1 LGQKGLVMT
10 FFPVVERELRVASR
24 QSRTYW
30 SRALWAGAALFVA
43 GWVWIEAGSY
53 TQSAVISQRIYWI
66 LASIAFLYTWFAGV
80 GATSDSISEEKREG
94 TLGLL
99 FLTDLR
105 GLDIILGKL
114 ASSSLRTVFG
124 LVAIFPILAIPLLL
138 GGLTI
143 GEFFRMGL
151 FLLTHLFFCLGLG
164 MLCSTLLKDERS
176 SLGFAMLMALGYA
189 VLPSLVG
196 VAKFATTV
204 NQLPKA
210 YFVLSPIFGFVTTS
224 DAMYARNSGDFAA
237 CVAAMGAMGAAC
249 FGLSA
254 WILPH
259 VWRQSVAGARLSRTQ
274 SRWKIW
280 KLGDPAQRRSFRAKL
295 LDINPIYWLGSR
307 DRLRPHTLLLVLAFM
322 AAGWGIGLLKVG
334 PSWIGQESF
343 TMFGIM
349 AHVFLKVWFAIEA
362 PRMMLNARQ
371 SGALELVL
379 TTPISV
385 GDFIQGALRS
395 FRRDFG
401 RGFLLLVVVE
411 FAAIIL
417 LVANSKRAV
426 DEEWV
431 GWAVLMMA
439 VQALDL
445 VTIAFLGLWRGLKC
459 KSLRGASTRIL
470 VEVVAAPWLVVFLV
484 LTVAS
489 VGAGFR
495 FSSFWVFLIL
505 QLAVFFIVD
514 ILHIIVAGDGLTT
527 HFREKAANRF
537 DKTSGAG

>member
-1 LGQKGLVMT
+1 MT

-30 SRALWAGAALFVA
+30 NRALWAGAALFVA

-66 LASIAFLYTWFAGV
+66 LSTIAFLYTWFAGV

-105 GLDIILGKL
+105 GMDIVFGKL

-143 GEFFRMGL
+143 GEFARMGL
-151 FLLTHLFFCLGLG
+151 FLLTHLFFCLGVG
-164 MLCSTLLKDERS
+164 MFCSTLLKDERS
-176 SLGFAMLMALGYA
+176 SLGFATLLALGYA
-189 VLPSLVG
+189 VLPSLLG
-196 VAKFATTV
+196 VAKFSTSV

-210 YFVLSPIFGFVTTS
+210 YFVFSPIFGFITTS
-224 DAMYARNSGDFAA
+224 DAMYGRNSGDFAT
-237 CVAAMGAMGAAC
+237 CVASMGAIGAIC

-259 VWRQSVAGARLSRTQ
+259 VWRQSAAGARLSRTQ
-274 SRWKIW
+274 SRWKTW
-280 KLGDPAQRRSFRAKL
+280 RLGDFAQRSSFRAKL
-295 LDINPIYWLGSR
+295 LDINPIYWLGCR

-322 AAGWGIGLLKVG
+322 AAGWGIGLFKVG

-349 AHVFLKVWFAIEA
+349 AHVFIKCWFAIEA
-362 PRMMLNARQ
+362 PRMMLSARQ

-379 TTPISV
+379 TTPITAAE
-385 GDFIQGALRS
+385 FIQGALRS
-395 FRRDFG
+395 FYRDFG
-401 RGFLLLVVVE
+401 RGFLLLAALE
-411 FAAIIL
+411 FTAIML

-431 GWAVLMMA
+431 GWAILMLA
-439 VQALDL
+439 AQALDL
-445 VTIAFLGLWRGLKC
+445 VAIAFLGLWHGLKS
-459 KSLRGASTRIL
+459 KTLRRASTRI
-470 VEVVAAPWLVVFLV
+470 VMEVVFAPWLIVFLI

-489 VGAGFR
+489 VGAGLR
-495 FSSFWVFLIL
+495 LGGFWVFLIL

-514 ILHIIVAGDGLTT
+514 ILLIIVASDGLAA
-527 HFREKAANRF
+527 HFREKAASRF
-537 DKTSGAG
+537 DKPSGAG